1 MVFTMKQQCNVRNDG
16 IIHTIHNVVLVGR
29 YHRLKSYGHC
39 QCPYTKKNCRSAYIH
54 FTDKYKYK
62 YIENVRARARANA
75 LAREYNDKVPLI

>member
-1 MVFTMKQQCNVRNDG
+1 MTASFTLFTMSYWSVV
-16 IIHTIHNVVLVGR
+16 IIVSNRMAIVNART
-29 YHRLKSYGHC
+29 
-39 QCPYTKKNCRSAYIH
+39 QKKNCRTAYIH